1 MSLMTHTG
9 SKLKSRSGETLAETL
24 IAVLISALALVLL
37 LTMITGSSRLI
48 QNGEDKM
55 KEMYEGSIAIEQK
68 TAAVTKNVTMTIKD
82 KNSLSTP
89 LSDMTVTVNVYTDAE
104 SSLSSYECAE

>member
-55 KEMYEGSIAIEQK
+55 KEMYEKPMAEKIVFSYKEQVVAASGGC
-68 TAAVTKNVTMTIKD
+68 TATINVTLEQSCNNVFD
-82 KNSLSTP
+82 KNFNTP
-89 LSDMTVTVNVYTDAE
+89 S
-104 SSLSSYECAE
+104 